1 MIFVILKVLGVDDV
15 LLGVSVIMSGM
26 PAGSTTVILADK
38 YDGDGHYASKVM
50 FVSTLLSMLTIP
62 LLCAII

>member
-1 MIFVILKVLGVDDV
+1 
-15 LLGVSVIMSGM
+15 M